1 MGAYVIKQM
10 MNLQSAADAY
20 QLPLIRRRPRRK
32 SHQRFLALNLDLA
45 SLRACKQVD
54 SFVETARASPAFF
67 LGWTP
72 WRVELAV
79 ISPLRSSSWAP
90 VVPHFVCNVVAD
102 PTPPASR
109 HLSLFPRLGE
119 RV

>member
-20 QLPLIRRRPRRK
+20 QLPLIRRLPRRK

-45 SLRACKQVD
+45 SLWALD
-54 SFVETARASPAFF
+54 SFVETTRASPAFF

-79 ISPLRSSSWAP
+79 ISPLTSSSWAP
-90 VVPHFVCNVVAD
+90 VVPHFVCYVVAD
-102 PTPPASR
+102 PTPPASL

>member
-1 MGAYVIKQM
+1 MEAYVIKQM

-20 QLPLIRRRPRRK
+20 QLPLNRRRPRRR
-32 SHQRFLALNLDLA
+32 SHQRFLALNLGLGQ
-45 SLRACKQVD
+45 LMGIVD
-54 SFVETARASPAFF
+54 SFVETAQASPAFF
-67 LGWTP
+67 LDSTP

-90 VVPHFVCNVVAD
+90 VVPHFVCYVVAD
-102 PTPPASR
+102 PTPPASL